1 MALWTLLVWLGIG
14 ALAGFLARK
23 ILGGTSPF
31 GIIGD
36 IILGLAGGVVG
47 GYLFALAGFGNT
59 TGSLIGTIIA
69 AVAGAVLLVW
79 STRFLKK

>member
-1 MALWTLLVWLGIG
+1 MALWTLFVWLGVG

-23 ILGGTSPF
+23 ILGGNSPF

-69 AVAGAVLLVW
+69 AVAGSVLLVW